1 MLYARCVIIK
11 KIQLLEQILQNATRS
26 KVTKKK
32 KIESFQ
38 NVFFFYILRVT
49 SYLYALAESM
59 KLDWRSVTWKSRYD
73 NSSQS

>member
-59 KLDWRSVTWKSRYD
+59 KLDWRRVIWKSRDD

>member
-32 KIESFQ
+32 RLNHFKT
-38 NVFFFYILRVT
+38 FFFYILRVT

-59 KLDWRSVTWKSRYD
+59 KLDWRRVIWKSRDD